1 MKINFNMTD
10 ELKISDFDYD
20 LPKEFI
26 AKFPSVQRDG
36 SKLLVI
42 HRDTGKIEHKIFRDI
57 VDYFSE
63 GDVLVINKTKVIPA
77 RLVGYK
83 ETGGKIEILILGYG
97 DSKAVPAIVKP
108 LKNLKIGSRI
118 FIQNEFPKQV
128 RDKFC
133 EVVSI
138 ENEIVKLKFSDEID
152 TILKKYGKIPL
163 PPYIKRDIIPSDV
176 ERYQTVFASALGSVA
191 APTAGLHFTEN
202 VLSQL
207 RNNGVKIADVLLHI
221 SWATF
226 SPVRC
231 ENITEHKMGEE
242 YFEIEKSS
250 ADIINSAKRKI
261 AVGTTSVRV
270 LETSLT
276 SDSKKVTPKKGATDI
291 FIYPGYKFKNV
302 DALLTNFHLPQTTLL
317 MLVCAFAGRDLIFK
331 AYEEA
336 KKNNY
341 RFASYGD
348 AMLVL

>member
-1 MKINFNMTD
+1 MNEQN
-10 ELKISDFDYD
+10 LSDFDYD

-26 AKFPSVQRDG
+26 AKFPCEKRDE
-36 SKLLVI
+36 SKLLVL
-42 HRDTGKIEHKIFRDI
+42 HRDTGKIEHKIFRNV
-57 VDYFSE
+57 VDYFLE

-77 RLVGYK
+77 RLFGKK

-97 DSKAVPAIVKP
+97 DSKDVPALVKP
-108 LKNLKIGSRI
+108 LKNLKIGTRI
-118 FIQNEFPKQV
+118 FLHN
-128 RDKFC
+128 DFC
-133 EVVSI
+133 EVIGI

-152 TILKKYGKIPL
+152 TILKNYGKIPL
-163 PPYIKRDIIPSDV
+163 PPYIKRALIPSDA
-176 ERYQTVFASALGSVA
+176 ERYQTVFASAAGSVA

-202 VLSQL
+202 VLSEL
-207 RNNGVKIADVLLHI
+207 KNKGVKIADVLLHI

-226 SPVRC
+226 LPVRC
-231 ENITEHKMGEE
+231 GNIKEHKMGEE
-242 YFEIEKSS
+242 YFEIEKPS

-270 LETSLT
+270 LETV
-276 SDSKKVTPKKGATDI
+276 SDGKNIDAKKGSTNI

-302 DALLTNFHLPQTTLL
+302 DAMITNFHFPRTTLL
-317 MLVCAFAGRDLIFK
+317 MLVCAFAGRDLILK

-348 AMLVL
+348 AMLIL

>member
-1 MKINFNMTD
+1 MT
-10 ELKISDFDYD
+10 ELKLSDFDYD

-26 AKFPSVQRDG
+26 AKFPSVQRDE
-36 SKLLVI
+36 SKLLVL
-42 HRDTGKIEHKIFRDI
+42 HRDSGKIEHKIFRNV
-57 VDYFSE
+57 VDYFT
-63 GDVLVINKTKVIPA
+63 GDDVLVINKTKVIPA
-77 RLVGYK
+77 RLFGKK
-83 ETGGKIEILILGYG
+83 ETGGKIEILLLSYG
-97 DSKAVPAIVKP
+97 DSKVVPAIVKP

-118 FIQNEFPKQV
+118 FIHPALPPVFRKSGVQ
-128 RDKFC
+128 DDFC

-138 ENEIVKLKFSDEID
+138 ENGTVKLKFSDDID
-152 TILKKYGKIPL
+152 IILKKYGNIPL
-163 PPYIKRDIIPSDV
+163 PPYIKRDLIPSDA
-176 ERYQTVFASALGSVA
+176 ERYQTVFASAIGSVA

-202 VLSQL
+202 VFSKL
-207 RNNGVKIADVLLHI
+207 RNKGVKIADVLLHI

-270 LETSLT
+270 IETAVD
-276 SDSKKVTPKKGATDI
+276 SDGKKVTPQKGAADI

-341 RFASYGD
+341 RFASFGD
-348 AMLVL
+348 AMLIL

>member
-1 MKINFNMTD
+1 MNK
-10 ELKISDFDYD
+10 LKLSDFDYD

-26 AKFPSVQRDG
+26 AKFPSVQRDE
-36 SKLLVI
+36 SKLLVLY
-42 HRDTGKIEHKIFRDI
+42 RDTGKIEHKIFRDI
-57 VDYFSE
+57 VNYFTD

-77 RLVGYK
+77 RLFGKK
-83 ETGGKIEILILGYG
+83 ETGGKMEILILGNG
-97 DSKAVPAIVKP
+97 DSKTVPAIVKP

-118 FIQNEFPKQV
+118 FVQ
-128 RDKFC
+128 DDFC

-138 ENEIVKLKFSDEID
+138 ENGMVKLKFSDEID
-152 TILKKYGKIPL
+152 TILKKYGNIPL
-163 PPYIKRDIIPSDV
+163 PPYIKRDLIPSDA
-176 ERYQTVFASALGSVA
+176 ERYQTVFASVNGSVA

-202 VLSQL
+202 VLSKL
-207 RNNGVKIADVLLHI
+207 RNKGVKIADVLLHI

-226 SPVRC
+226 SPVKC

-242 YFEIEKSS
+242 YFEIKKSS

-270 LETSLT
+270 LETVLAK
-276 SDSKKVTPKKGATDI
+276 DDKKVTPQKGATDM

-317 MLVCAFAGRDLIFK
+317 MLVCAFAGRNLIFK
-331 AYEEA
+331 AYQQAIE
-336 KKNNY
+336 NNY

-348 AMLVL
+348 AMLIL

>member
-1 MKINFNMTD
+1 MTD
-10 ELKISDFDYD
+10 ELKLSDFDYD

-26 AKFPSVQRDG
+26 AKFPCEKRDE
-36 SKLLVI
+36 SKLLVL

-63 GDVLVINKTKVIPA
+63 GDVFVINKTKVIPA
-77 RLVGYK
+77 RLFGK
-83 ETGGKIEILILGYG
+83 RETGGKMEILILGYG
-97 DSKAVPAIVKP
+97 DSKVVPAIVKP
-108 LKNLKIGSRI
+108 LKNLKVGNHI
-118 FIQNEFPKQV
+118 FIQ
-128 RDKFC
+128 DDFC

-138 ENEIVKLKFSDEID
+138 ENEIAKLKFSDDISI
-152 TILKKYGKIPL
+152 ILKKYGNIPL
-163 PPYIKRDIIPSDV
+163 PPYIKRDINPSDA
-176 ERYQTVFASALGSVA
+176 ERYQTGYASAIGSVA

-207 RNNGVKIADVLLHI
+207 RNKGVKIADVLLHI

-231 ENITEHKMGEE
+231 ENIAEHKMGEE
-242 YFEIEKSS
+242 YYEIEKFS

-270 LETSLT
+270 LETVSNG
-276 SDSKKVTPKKGATDI
+276 KKVTHQKGATDI

-331 AYEEA
+331 AYQEA

-348 AMLVL
+348 AMLIL

>member
-1 MKINFNMTD
+1 MTA
-10 ELKISDFDYD
+10 ELKLSDFDYD

-26 AKFPSVQRDG
+26 VKFPSVQRDG
-36 SKLLVI
+36 SKLLVL
-42 HRDTGKIEHKIFRDI
+42 HRDTGKIEHKIFRNV
-57 VDYFSE
+57 VDYFVD
-63 GDVLVINKTKVIPA
+63 GDVLIINKTKVIPA
-77 RLVGYK
+77 RLFGKK

-118 FIQNEFPKQV
+118 FIQ
-128 RDKFC
+128 DDFC

-138 ENEIVKLKFSDEID
+138 ENEIVKLKFSDDIEI
-152 TILKKYGKIPL
+152 ILKKHGKIPL
-163 PPYIKRDIIPSDV
+163 PPYIKRDIIPSDA
-176 ERYQTVFASALGSVA
+176 ERYQTVFASAAGSVA
-191 APTAGLHFTEN
+191 VPTAGLHFTEN

-207 RNNGVKIADVLLHI
+207 RNKGVKIADILLHI

-270 LETSLT
+270 LETSLGG
-276 SDSKKVTPKKGATDI
+276 KKVTPKKGATDI

-302 DALLTNFHLPQTTLL
+302 DALITNFHLPKTTLL
-317 MLVCAFAGRDLIFK
+317 MLVCAFAGRNLIFK
-331 AYEEA
+331 AYQQA
-336 KKNNY
+336 IKNNY

-348 AMLVL
+348 AMLIL